1 MPFDVLI
8 FQIIA
13 NNNKEFIS
21 IKDQIDTRNKG
32 GKNFIKLLRLISDG
46 RHENCNYRQR
56 KTINARGRGRP
67 ELKHSTVLKILELRS
82 AGISVNQIAK
92 VTNVS
97 RSACYSI
104 IKKSRN

>member
-1 MPFDVLI
+1 MNEKCVTKFLP
-8 FQIIA
+8 
-13 NNNKEFIS
+13 

-67 ELKHSTVLKILELRS
+67 ELKHSTVLKILELKTVQTN
-82 AGISVNQIAK
+82 AFK
-92 VTNVS
+92 VLIEALKEILTDANLTFDS
-97 RSACYSI
+97 CSLPL
-104 IKKSRN
+104 